1 VLGPLEEYARRRRS
15 DLLATLAT
23 FAELDLDRRRAAAA
37 LQWRS

>member
-1 VLGPLEEYARRRRS
+1 VLGPLEEYVRRRRS

-23 FAELDLDRRRAAAA
+23 FVELDLDRRRAAAA